1 MAVFWYGFFGGMAV
15 NVLRLTEIGQL
26 RKVDRPQTFSD
37 WMYCVQFVFLP
48 LLGGFIAHAYN
59 SSGSPLTPILAI
71 NVGASA
77 PAILKT
83 MAGAIPRRLSPDD
96 VDTKD

>member
-1 MAVFWYGFFGGMAV
+1 MAVFWYGFCGGMAV
-15 NVLRLTEIGQL
+15 NLLRLTEIGQL

-59 SSGSPLTPILAI
+59 GSGSPLTPNLG
-71 NVGASA
+71 NKCWSVCSRNPEDYGRGDSWQ
-77 PAILKT
+77 T
-83 MAGAIPRRLSPDD
+83 FSR
-96 VDTKD
+96 